1 MVRRVA
7 LVTGGTRGIGLGIA
21 RHLAADGLD
30 VVVNGR
36 RPEADVTDALDSIR
50 ALGVDA
56 MYARCDIADGDGR
69 VEMID
74 SIRERFGRLDVLVN
88 NAGVAPE
95 ERVDMLEMTEQ
106 SYDRVMGIN
115 LKAPLFLTQLAAQW
129 MIEQNEAEKGADLP
143 RRCIVNVS
151 SVSVTVA
158 SINRGEYCISKAGI
172 GMATMLWAA
181 RLSDEGINVYEIRPG
196 VIKTDMTAG
205 VQAKYDALFE
215 DGLTVER
222 RWGTPED
229 VGRAAAMLARGDLS
243 YATGQVI
250 TVDGG
255 LTLPRL

>member
-1 MVRRVA
+1 MKRVA

-21 RHLAADGLD
+21 RHLAADGFD

-36 RPEADVTDALDSIR
+36 RPESDVADALESIR
-50 ALGVDA
+50 SRGAEA
-56 MYARCDIADGDGR
+56 MYARCNIADGDGR
-69 VEMID
+69 VEMIE

-95 ERVDMLEMTEQ
+95 ERVDMLEMSEK

-115 LKAPLFLTQLAAQW
+115 LKAPLFLTQLATSW
-129 MIEQNEAEKGADLP
+129 MIDQNKAEAGQDTP

-215 DGLTVER
+215 NGLTVER